1 MAGKVK
7 VDFNADMGESFGR
20 YTIGND
26 EALMKYITSANI
38 ACGFHAGDPTVMRRT
53 VKLAKENNVAVG
65 AHPALP
71 DLMGFGRREMKISP
85 EELRDY
91 LVYQVGALKAFA
103 EAEGLKLQHVKPH
116 GALYAMVERDEALAE
131 AAIEAMLDVDGEL
144 IFVTEYGTAA
154 YQVAQRKG
162 AKVIC
167 EGFAD
172 LKYGPDGRW
181 IIERKK
187 ELWQPEVVAQRAVM
201 MVKEGRIQA
210 IDGSYINIKAETICI
225 HGDAPNAVEVAEAVR
240 KALEREG
247 IELAPMREIVKS

>member
-1 MAGKVK
+1 MAEKLK

-20 YTIGND
+20 YVLGND
-26 EALMKYITSANI
+26 EGLMKYITSANV
-38 ACGFHAGDPTVMRRT
+38 ACGFHAGDPSVMRRT
-53 VKLAKENNVAVG
+53 VRLAKQYNVAVG

-71 DLMGFGRREMKISP
+71 DLLGFGRREMKISP

-116 GALYAMVERDEALAE
+116 GALYAMVERDESLAE
-131 AAIEAMLDVDGEL
+131 AAVEAMLEVDGEL

-154 YQVAQRKG
+154 YQVAKRKG

-187 ELWQPEVVAQRAVM
+187 EPWKPETVAQRALS
-201 MVKEGRIQA
+201 MVKEGKIQA
-210 IDGSYINIKAETICI
+210 VDGSIINIKAETICI
-225 HGDAPNAVEVAEAVR
+225 HGDAPNAVEIAEAVR
-240 KALEREG
+240 RTLEAEG
-247 IELAPMREIVKS
+247 IEVVPMREIVKS